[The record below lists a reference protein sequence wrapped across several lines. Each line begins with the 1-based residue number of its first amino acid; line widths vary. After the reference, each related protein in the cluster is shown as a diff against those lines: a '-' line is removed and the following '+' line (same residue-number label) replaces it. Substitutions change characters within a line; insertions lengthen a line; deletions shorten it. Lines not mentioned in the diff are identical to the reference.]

1 MEPWNIELGQ
11 CRVQPKDI
19 PRNIP
24 SISAVVEGW
33 ARCFLDGR
41 RFNAT
46 FTKRI
51 GLHLHWQD
59 PDTAMLHEMS
69 TAPSSEFLFVTPD
82 AGDQTHG
89 IRWGQDEQV
98 ELAIRLFEAICEKY
112 SRFVGHNVRCV
123 HPCFRVVDAPQEWF
137 PPFELLHNN

>member
-1 MEPWNIELGQ
+1 MGPCNIELGQ
-11 CRVQPKDI
+11 CRVQHREI

-33 ARCFLDGR
+33 AQCFREGR

-51 GLHLHWQD
+51 GLHLQWQD
-59 PDTAMLHEMS
+59 ADTAILDEMS
-69 TAPSSEFLFVTPD
+69 TALGAEFLFVTPD

-89 IRWGQDEQV
+89 IRWGQDQQI
-98 ELAIRLFEAICEKY
+98 ELAISLFEAICEKY
-112 SRFVGHNVRCV
+112 ARFVGRNIRFV